1 MTRCDRAALCTLSGV
16 TAVTCYTNASGAAL
30 SGYLWLFAGNL
41 SAIYQLSIGYL
52 WLSMAIYG
60 YLSPNDGFL
69 ICGYLWLS
77 MAICWL
83 SIGYLSAIYR
93 LSIGYL
99 LAICLILLPFS
110 YIFIF

>member
-30 SGYLWLFAGNL
+30 SGYLWLFAGYL

-52 WLSMAIYG
+52 WLSLAIYG
-60 YLSPNDGFL
+60 YLWLSITQRWFFDMR
-69 ICGYLWLS
+69 LS

>member
-1 MTRCDRAALCTLSGV
+1 MTRCERAALCTLSGV

-30 SGYLWLFAGNL
+30 SGYLWLFAGYL

-77 MAICWL
+77 V
-83 SIGYLSAIYR
+83 GYLSAIYR

-99 LAICLILLPFS
+99 LVIYWLSA
-110 YIFIF
+110 

>member
-30 SGYLWLFAGNL
+30 SGYLWLFAGYL

-52 WLSMAIYG
+52 WLSLAIYGYLWLSITQRWFFDMRLSMAIYG
-60 YLSPNDGFL
+60 YLL
-69 ICGYLWLS
+69 
-77 MAICWL
+77 
-83 SIGYLSAIYR
+83 AIYR

-99 LAICLILLPFS
+99 SVIYWLSA
-110 YIFIF
+110 